1 LQYSA
6 GFPTQLC
13 YNLFNCPMTQRD
25 LRIIAMVYD
34 YEGCGVEHI
43 RKVFFQGSSIRS
55 VPCYRRLSYLIKQ
68 GYLRSLLL
76 PALNKH
82 FLTPGARAR
91 SVLSYVLK
99 GSEMRRIRIESPLL
113 ILHKLAICD
122 IRVSLELAS
131 KASPFFH
138 LTEWVNESAL
148 RRSPLSVEDLETK
161 KQTFLIPDAG
171 FTLVTQ
177 TTGRKADFFLEMD
190 LATVSLKAIGQRLR
204 GYLLRKDPWPVLFV
218 VPDSNRQNAIAQVA
232 LEEARILKANPTM
245 IWITTKDWIT
255 PETVLSAPWVVV
267 GRETPV
273 TFQGLAEPVEAASD
287 AVEEQNAVVFAGN
300 GGQFG

>member
-1 LQYSA
+1 
-6 GFPTQLC
+6 
-13 YNLFNCPMTQRD
+13 
-25 LRIIAMVYD
+25 VYD

-43 RKVFFQGSSIRS
+43 RKVFFQGSSVRS
-55 VPCYRRLSYLIKQ
+55 VPCYRRLSYLVKQ

-91 SVLSYVLK
+91 SVLSYLSK
-99 GSEMRRIRIESPLL
+99 GSEMKRIRIESPLL

-131 KASPFFH
+131 KASPLFL

-148 RRSPLSVEDLETK
+148 RRSPLSVEDPETK
-161 KQTFLIPDAG
+161 KQMFLIPDAG
-171 FTLVTQ
+171 FTLITQ
-177 TTGRKADFFLEMD
+177 TTGRKAEFFLEMD
-190 LATVSLKAIGQRLR
+190 LATVSLKSIRQRVR
-204 GYLLRKDPWPVLFV
+204 GYLLRKDPSPVLFV
-218 VPDSNRQNAIAQVA
+218 VPDTKRQTAIAQLA
-232 LEEARILKANPTM
+232 LEEAKGLKANPTM
-245 IWITTKDWIT
+245 IWITTQERIT
-255 PETVLSAPWVVV
+255 QDAAFSAPWVVV

-273 TFQGLAEPVEAASD
+273 TFQGLAEPVETTSNVAQAASD
-287 AVEEQNAVVFAGN
+287 TVVKENAVVFAGN